1 MNKCVSD
8 MHPLQWSQIKWWM
21 GMLLWEHPIKLKTL
35 FSHPPC
41 TYHIWWTSGLGTENQ
56 PGCFHQLTDL
66 LKEFDELCSTLKE
79 ARKTRGNPKN
89 IKDEVERCKVLLA
102 NISLQPLAK
111 RTQLDNAV
119 KKFEQQYFVKHGQ
132 LPKCDPSYN
141 GLINSCKGRASNTE
155 R

>member
-1 MNKCVSD
+1 M
-8 MHPLQWSQIKWWM
+8 
-21 GMLLWEHPIKLKTL
+21 
-35 FSHPPC
+35 
-41 TYHIWWTSGLGTENQ
+41 
-56 PGCFHQLTDL
+56 TDL
-66 LKEFDELCSTLKE
+66 LKEFDELRSTLKE
-79 ARKTRGNPKN
+79 ARKTRGNPNN
-89 IKDEVERCKVLLA
+89 IKDEVERYKVLSA

-141 GLINSCKGRASNTE
+141 GLIKEKKSCKGRASNTE